1 MSLLN
6 NLGTYKTDGVERC
19 HLTCLSPYGGLH
31 FEGWALAGAS
41 MRFCQ
46 LLIIR
51 AWTCKGEQCANWIKL
66 RDVFCVLSLFF
77 RIVPPSAPGPE
88 APSLAHSRKLDVN
101 DSKFCSY
108 SLIAYQMMI
117 SHWHILCIYIYID
130 IYIFPFQT
138 SDVQVSAVNLQ
149 GCTSWLKLL
158 QLFGR
163 NVLLLHPRIKGQIDE
178 ARLRFIGSKKIKPD
192 ISRGRN
198 AMWHKLVHSN
208 CKILPKKKHTYTT
221 HSLENYTRFQQSIK
235 SISGRECVWN
245 RLAKTPTA
253 MTIAAPLSDNTT
265 RLKMLNFDVS
275 KKKRS
280 NIFLIGFVKIIPKTI
295 LLGSDFRCIVHRLKT
310 FV

>member
-1 MSLLN
+1 MGSSRSSSAAYCSALMPRVKVKQMPHWLIFNCNGPSKAFNRWKWSGLPCPLHSDLNTLRIGLDLMSLLN

-117 SHWHILCIYIYID
+117 SHWHILCIYIYI
-130 IYIFPFQT
+130 
-138 SDVQVSAVNLQ
+138 
-149 GCTSWLKLL
+149 
-158 QLFGR
+158 
-163 NVLLLHPRIKGQIDE
+163 
-178 ARLRFIGSKKIKPD
+178 
-192 ISRGRN
+192 
-198 AMWHKLVHSN
+198 
-208 CKILPKKKHTYTT
+208 
-221 HSLENYTRFQQSIK
+221 
-235 SISGRECVWN
+235 
-245 RLAKTPTA
+245 
-253 MTIAAPLSDNTT
+253 
-265 RLKMLNFDVS
+265 
-275 KKKRS
+275 
-280 NIFLIGFVKIIPKTI
+280 
-295 LLGSDFRCIVHRLKT
+295 
-310 FV
+310 